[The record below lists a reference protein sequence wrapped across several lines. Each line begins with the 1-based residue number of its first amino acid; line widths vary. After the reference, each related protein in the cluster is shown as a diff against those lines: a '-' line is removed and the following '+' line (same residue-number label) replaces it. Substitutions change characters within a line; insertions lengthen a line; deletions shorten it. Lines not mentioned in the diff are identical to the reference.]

1 MGRLSGRVSVAHP
14 HRVAGRMVILID
26 DIMTT
31 GSTLRSCERVLRE
44 AGARVYAALT
54 LSMVPGDAD
63 GLQLPRPALTACFNR
78 SGPLNLL

>member
-1 MGRLSGRVSVAHP
+1 
-14 HRVAGRMVILID
+14 GRMVILID

>member
-14 HRVAGRMVILID
+14 HRVAGHTVILID

-54 LSMVPGDAD
+54 LSMVPGDTD
-63 GLQLPRPALTACFNR
+63 GLQLPRPALAACNPQWTA
-78 SGPLNLL
+78 